1 MQKGRIMAARKGL
14 GRGIGALIPGF
25 ADDTKDEEKK
35 ITINEEIKT
44 ENEETSGSEAVLGEG
59 TGGGEMLVKISQIE
73 PNKNQPRKEFDI
85 ELLKELADSIQEVGI
100 LQPIIVRKKDDKYYE
115 IIAGERRWRA
125 AKLAKLKEVPV
136 IVRDFTPEEVMEA
149 ALIENIQRQDLNPI
163 EEAKAFENLI
173 NEYKMT
179 QEDVAKK
186 VSKSRAQISNLIRL
200 LKLDDKIQAL
210 VVSGELSTG
219 HARALLAL
227 GDPDDI
233 QEVAKTI
240 IDNDLSVRETEKLI
254 QKMVEKPEH
263 SKVQRAPN
271 PAMELVYRE
280 MEKKLEK
287 SIGSRVN
294 IKSRDGKKGKIQI
307 DYYSQE
313 ELERLI
319 DKLGQ

>member
-1 MQKGRIMAARKGL
+1 MAPRKGL
-14 GRGIGALIPGF
+14 GKGIGALIPGSED
-25 ADDTKDEEKK
+25 AETVKKETK
-35 ITINEEIKT
+35 
-44 ENEETSGSEAVLGEG
+44 AG
-59 TGGGEMLVKISQIE
+59 TGKSKARSGAAKTADTSTPEAPVKAAEIMVKTTHVE
-73 PNKNQPRKEFDI
+73 PNKDQPRKEFDI
-85 ELLKELADSIQEVGI
+85 TLLRELADSIEEVGI

-173 NEYKMT
+173 NEYNLK

-186 VSKSRAQISNLIRL
+186 VSKSRAQVSNIMRL
-200 LKLDDKIQAL
+200 LKLDEKLQAL
-210 VVSGELSTG
+210 VVSGQLSTG

-227 GDPDDI
+227 GEPSDME
-233 QEVAKTI
+233 EVAKTV

-254 QKMVEKPEH
+254 QKMIEKPEGA
-263 SKVQRAPN
+263 KTKKKPN
-271 PAMELVYRE
+271 PAAELVYRE
-280 MEKKLEK
+280 MEKKLER
-287 SIGSRVN
+287 SIGSPVN
-294 IKSRDGKKGKIQI
+294 IKSRDGKKGTITI
-307 DYYSQE
+307 DYFSQE

-319 DKLGQ
+319 DKLGK

>member
-1 MQKGRIMAARKGL
+1 MAAKKGL
-14 GRGIGALIPGF
+14 GKGIGALIPGF
-25 ADDTKDEEKK
+25 ADDINDEEKK
-35 ITINEEIKT
+35 IMIQDEKNP
-44 ENEETSGSEAVLGEG
+44 ENAEAAVSEKASSENTSGGEI
-59 TGGGEMLVKISQIE
+59 LVKTNLIE
-73 PNKNQPRKEFDI
+73 PNKDQPRKEFDI
-85 ELLKELADSIQEVGI
+85 ELLRELADSIQEVGI
-100 LQPIIVRKKDDKYYE
+100 LQPIVVRKKDDKYYE

-136 IVRDFTPEEVMEA
+136 VVRDFTPEEVMEA

-186 VSKSRAQISNLIRL
+186 VSKSRAQISNIIRL
-200 LKLDDKIQAL
+200 LKLDDQIQTL

-227 GDPDDI
+227 GDPNDMHD
-233 QEVAKTI
+233 VAKTI

-254 QKMVEKPEH
+254 QSMLDKPEKTPAKK
-263 SKVQRAPN
+263 SLN

-287 SIGSRVN
+287 SIGSPVN
-294 IKSRDGKKGKIQI
+294 IKSRDGKKGSIVI
-307 DYYSQE
+307 DYFSQE

-319 DKLGQ
+319 DKIGE

>member
-1 MQKGRIMAARKGL
+1 MAPRKGL
-14 GRGIGALIPGF
+14 GKGIGALIPGS
-25 ADDTKDEEKK
+25 DDVKEDKK
-35 ITINEEIKT
+35 
-44 ENEETSGSEAVLGEG
+44 ETSKKTAGAKAKAAEPKASEVAGDQAATAEIMVK
-59 TGGGEMLVKISQIE
+59 TTLVE

-149 ALIENIQRQDLNPI
+149 TLIENIQRQDLNPI

-186 VSKSRAQISNLIRL
+186 VSKSRAQISNLMRL
-200 LKLDDKIQAL
+200 LKLEDSLQAL
-210 VVSGELSTG
+210 VVSGQLSTG

-227 GDPDDI
+227 GDTKDRED
-233 QEVAKTI
+233 VAKTV
-240 IDNDLSVRETEKLI
+240 IDNDLSVRETEKLVG
-254 QKMVEKPEH
+254 KMTEKPGGA
-263 SKVQRAPN
+263 KPKAKIN
-271 PAMELVYRE
+271 PAAELVYRE

-287 SIGSRVN
+287 SIGSPVN
-294 IKSRDGKKGKIQI
+294 IKSRDGKKGTITI
-307 DYYSQE
+307 SYFSQE
-313 ELERLI
+313 ELERLT
-319 DKLGQ
+319 DKLGK

>member
-1 MQKGRIMAARKGL
+1 MQKGRNMAARKGL
-14 GRGIGALIPGF
+14 GRGIGALIPGS
-25 ADDTKDEEKK
+25 ANNSKDEEKK
-35 ITINEEIKT
+35 AKIKEEKKT
-44 ENEETSGSEAVLGEG
+44 VKADNSASEAVLNEND
-59 TGGGEMLVKISQIE
+59 GGEIIVKTNLIE
-73 PNKNQPRKEFDI
+73 PNKDQPRKDFDI
-85 ELLKELADSIQEVGI
+85 ELLRELADSIQEVGI
-100 LQPIIVRKKDDKYYE
+100 LQPIVVRKKDDKYYE

-136 IVRDFTPEEVMEA
+136 VVRDFSPEEVMEA

-186 VSKSRAQISNLIRL
+186 VSKSRAQISNIIRL
-200 LKLDDKIQAL
+200 LKLDDQMQAL

-227 GDPDDI
+227 RNPKDVHD
-233 QEVAKTI
+233 VAKTI

-254 QKMVEKPEH
+254 QSMLDKPE
-263 SKVQRAPN
+263 KQTAKKNLN

-287 SIGSRVN
+287 AIGSPVN
-294 IKSRDGKKGKIQI
+294 IKSRNGKKGSIVI
-307 DYYSQE
+307 DYFSQE

-319 DKLGQ
+319 DKLGE